1 MTTYIRGYREG
12 YEDGFEAGRKIQR
25 PESVNE
31 AARRRKSSRSPP
43 KKQRKL
49 TAHNRF
55 MKKEMK
61 ALRKKHP
68 RMKQPQIMK
77 KANVAWRKHKRSRR

>member
-1 MTTYIRGYREG
+1 MARRERAYDEGYDDG
-12 YEDGFEAGRKIQR
+12 YEDGRRAGRRARSR
-25 PESVNE
+25 PRTAPPS
-31 AARRRKSSRSPP
+31 RTRKTTKP
-43 KKQRKL
+43 KRKL

-61 ALRKKHP
+61 ALRRKHP

-77 KANVAWRKHKRSRR
+77 KANVAWRKHKRSKR